1 MRSATRFENDVYE
14 NKLIGARNGVALY
27 RRTEGP
33 QPGFTLKVDG
43 KVKKFVKAS
52 RAWKLELK
60 EITREAEA
68 LAGGT
73 LEQPKVKTVTIVGHQ
88 LPPEPYERARM
99 FGGFQADMR
108 PTELAF
114 EEDLGPRRRQGPLGA
129 AEAEQLA

>member
-43 KVKKFVKAS
+43 KVKKFVRAT

-60 EITREAEA
+60 AITAEAEA
-68 LAGGT
+68 QAGGP
-73 LEQPKVKTVTIVGHQ
+73 LEQPQVQRVRITGHQ
-88 LPPEPYERARM
+88 LPPETAEQARLY
-99 FGGFQADMR
+99 GGFYAATHPSEM
-108 PTELAF
+108 AF
-114 EEDLGPRRRQGPLGA
+114 AEDLEPRRALGFPTL
-129 AEAEQLA
+129 Q